1 MIYLY
6 AINVAMITPLTN
18 KTIFIIKYN
27 MEKQINEQFLK
38 MQKLAGVITESQYI
52 SEINEMSVGD
62 DLQMEKAWKATPEEE
77 KIDILVPYTDD
88 GDVEP
93 FLNLSI
99 GEMPSDMSK
108 AVKDF
113 LNEPFSAGNPNAYTD
128 DIYNYGGEM
137 DDMGFD
143 DDDTFYESKK
153 PKNKKMSKTELKEA
167 IRKEIMAALTEDGID
182 LEEAKKDEEEEE
194 VTLDAEET
202 ETEDTADD
210 SMGDGNGS
218 TDEVQQDL
226 TAALNSAKQLGDK
239 KLVRQIG
246 NALTYFTRQQISTE
260 EI

>member
-1 MIYLY
+1 
-6 AINVAMITPLTN
+6 
-18 KTIFIIKYN
+18 
-27 MEKQINEQFLK
+27 
-38 MQKLAGVITESQYI
+38 
-52 SEINEMSVGD
+52 MSVDD

-88 GDVEP
+88 GDVKP

-137 DDMGFD
+137 DDFPFD
-143 DDDTFYESKK
+143 TDEDTFAESKK

-182 LEEAKKDEEEEE
+182 LEEAKK
-194 VTLDAEET
+194 VL
-202 ETEDTADD
+202 
-210 SMGDGNGS
+210 
-218 TDEVQQDL
+218 
-226 TAALNSAKQLGDK
+226 KFRGDK
-239 KLVRQIG
+239 I
-246 NALTYFTRQQISTE
+246 
-260 EI
+260 